1 MNESHLSPTGGT
13 TLRQAVE
20 EVAAEWVRNGWLRKF
35 VKDGQEFGWVL
46 VIANLSPFTSRE
58 WLLRDCYGNRG
69 A

>member
-35 VKDGQEFGWVL
+35 VKDGQEFWQMTPLGL
-46 VIANLSPFTSRE
+46 RERRRERMTQATTS
-58 WLLRDCYGNRG
+58 GS
-69 A
+69 